1 MSGAWGTTEVGAPAA
16 IGPQTEDA
24 VIEAVNL
31 LFRARHHLTP
41 DVLRSLASV
50 WECGCAARYGAPHER
65 FWELDPSFYTDHD
78 VVECETENRP
88 TDTEGSGSDEQ
99 LGAGA

>member
-1 MSGAWGTTEVGAPAA
+1 MSGVRGTADVSITVAA
-16 IGPQTEDA
+16 GSRSGDPVT
-24 VIEAVNL
+24 EAVNL

-50 WECGCAARYGAPHER
+50 WECGSAARYGAPHER

-78 VVECETENRP
+78 VAECEAENQP
-88 TDTEGSGSDEQ
+88 TDTGNPGSHEQ